1 MTPLLVYCVLE
12 LQYHG
17 VVLTPSTKQAKHVSG
32 ETSQSEAGIEDDVIC
47 DCYESGVFVN

>member
-17 VVLTPSTKQAKHVSG
+17 VVLPPSAKQAKHVSG
-32 ETSQSEAGIEDDVIC
+32 ETSQSESRIEDDVIC
-47 DCYESGVFVN
+47 DCYESGVSAN